1 MDPLST
7 QTRPNEADQQALEAV
22 AASLVHH
29 CPSLQDSAH
38 QVAADLLAGH
48 GIHDLDPDKVYFH
61 RFKTTTASSEKTFTG
76 WDHIGPPYE
85 SLTLTQ
91 LVIQRFRA
99 TDFDNADLL
108 DLYGGFYSAGP
119 QAKHFDETNE
129 VRLHGNDVLQA
140 FWNNDFSSL
149 YRQQLDTFWQSFAD
163 DFRTLA
169 KCNFLI
175 KALEARST
183 RTLSSDDF
191 SLVVKSA
198 AAGQCVPVTLQSLRD
213 ETIRPADL
221 RVATLDI
228 DGHEANQALRIALG
242 DGRQILYLAGSEPSF
257 ITFQTPA
264 DLHLWVL
271 NQFNDDVS
279 RQALLAHFP
288 LAARQQL
295 AQDLTDVMNRM
306 VAGWGKSDHSMINRL
321 NRTVPGDA
329 FTWLRDST
337 RSAMW
342 AEADLSLT
350 SNGDLRKKLW
360 IGYLS
365 AGLKVFGPLA
375 AVGWPVALPVIGA
388 SVASMGL
395 NIDQAVNGRT
405 SAERKSGV
413 IGAILSGINA
423 LFNAPFLK
431 GSGALT
437 ETGTTLDNLE
447 ATEMAQLLEDTL
459 PAQTVES
466 TEDAIISTS
475 SETATVAGAL
485 HSLPPVVEQ
494 PLAIPQAYQSNELL
508 EGLQPIADSGKYQG
522 IYRLDSDPPFA
533 ILIGDDAYY
542 VRYMPDSE
550 GGGYWAVVDPARPN
564 QFIHSLPV
572 RLNAAGQWERMPP
585 LRLEGGGQCAG
596 KQCVMDPDNEAA
608 GTSSGAQEPDFAMVE
623 LSGQAS
629 SSGASQFQRITTPFD
644 IRGASRD
651 SLKNWALD
659 VPQTHIPIRVLT
671 GAVPPPDLYAIHCL
685 ARFQQLVLSASEFY
699 GRLNWTILPPRPPVP
714 ALTTSTTF
722 PELIASALENA
733 PGIVIGETLDRL
745 TSLRLMIEN
754 MPTLARNGVT
764 TLYVRGLLNDFA
776 QTGLN
781 QFFQNGDMSEEL
793 LDYLSQLNTD
803 PAERINLMALV
814 RAGRRNGVRIQATD
828 CAVNYKAPRA
838 QEPHTE
844 QMISSYLT
852 HEIMLADSV
861 ANPPGKWV
869 VLTGVDS
876 VNTHRNIAGI
886 SELQG
891 GLGVRIEEVAPGSD
905 FSVDIDPGIE
915 VAAPARAD
923 SQFQGTM
930 EPLKA
935 DLRLRVGAPWVTRNE
950 LQTARLLRRRGMYLF
965 ERSEGVFTL
974 VHRSGDQMIVRTRV
988 QVNLDGSLSINRP
1001 AWRQV
1006 HQQRY
1011 ANIAQLSQALQRM
1024 GMVLQSRL
1032 PD

>member
-1 MDPLST
+1 MNLLAT
-7 QTRPNEADQQALEAV
+7 QTRTSSTDQQALEAV
-22 AASLVHH
+22 AKSLVLH
-29 CPSLQDSAH
+29 CPSLQDSTH
-38 QVAADLLAGH
+38 QVAADLLARH
-48 GIHDLDPDKVYFH
+48 DIHDLDPDKVYFH
-61 RFKTTTASSEKTFTG
+61 RFKTTAASNEKTFTG
-76 WDHIGPPYE
+76 WDHTGPPYE

-91 LVIQRFRA
+91 LVIHRFRA

-119 QAKHFDETNE
+119 EAKQFDETNE
-129 VRLHGNDVLQA
+129 VRLHGNDVLKA
-140 FWNNDFSSL
+140 FWSIDFSSL

-198 AAGQCVPVTLQSLRD
+198 AFGQCVPVTLQSLRD
-213 ETIRPADL
+213 ETIRPVDL
-221 RVATLDI
+221 QVAVLDI
-228 DGHEANQALRIALG
+228 DGHEANQALRIVMG
-242 DGRQILYLAGSEPSF
+242 DGRQILYLTGSEPSF

-271 NQFNDDVS
+271 NQFNGDVS
-279 RQALLAHFP
+279 RQALLTHFP

-295 AQDLTDVMNRM
+295 AQNLTEVMNRM

-321 NRTVPGDA
+321 NRTVSGDA

-337 RSAMW
+337 RSATW

-437 ETGTTLDNLE
+437 EAGTTLDNVE

-466 TEDAIISTS
+466 TEDAILSTS
-475 SETATVAGAL
+475 SETATLSGAF
-485 HSLPPVVEQ
+485 HSLPPAVEQ
-494 PLAIPQAYQSNELL
+494 PVAIPQAYQSNELL

-522 IYRLDSDPPFA
+522 IYRLNSDPPFA
-533 ILIGDDAYY
+533 VLIGDDAYY
-542 VRYMPDSE
+542 VRYFPDSQ
-550 GGGYWAVVDPARPN
+550 GGGYWAIVDPVRPN

-572 RLNAAGQWERMPP
+572 RLNAAGQWERIVQPG
-585 LRLEGGGQCAG
+585 LKGGGQCVG
-596 KQCVMDPDNEAA
+596 KQCVMAPDGEAA
-608 GTSSGAQEPDFAMVE
+608 EPPYDTRESDFAMVE
-623 LSGQAS
+623 LTGQAS
-629 SSGASQFQRITTPFD
+629 STGESHFQRITTPFD
-644 IRGASRD
+644 IRGALRD
-651 SLKNWALD
+651 SLRDWALD
-659 VPQTHIPIRVLT
+659 VPQTHMPMRILT
-671 GAVPPPDLYAIHCL
+671 GAVPAPDLYAIHCL
-685 ARFQQLVLSASEFY
+685 ARFRQLALSAAEFY
-699 GRLNWTILPPRPPVP
+699 REFHWTILPPRPPVP
-714 ALTTSTTF
+714 ALTTTTTF

-733 PGIVIGETLDRL
+733 PGLVIGETLDRL

-754 MPTLARNGVT
+754 MPILARHGVT
-764 TLYVRGLLNDFA
+764 TLYVRGLLNDFT

-781 QFFQNGDMSEEL
+781 QFFQNGNMSEEL
-793 LDYLSQLNTD
+793 LDYLLQLNTD
-803 PAERINLMALV
+803 PAERFNLLELV
-814 RAGRRNGVRIQATD
+814 RAGRRTGIRIQATD
-828 CAVNYKAPRA
+828 CAVTYKASTA
-838 QEPHTE
+838 QAPNIE
-844 QMISSYLT
+844 QMTTSYLT
-852 HEIMLADSV
+852 NEIMLADRV

-869 VLTGVDS
+869 VLTSVDS

-891 GLGVRIEEVAPGSD
+891 GLGVRVEEVAPGNGSR
-905 FSVDIDPGIE
+905 VAIDPGIE
-915 VAAPARAD
+915 VATTPDAN
-923 SQFQGTM
+923 SEFQGDL
-930 EPLKA
+930 EPLRA
-935 DLRLRVGAPWVTRNE
+935 DLRVQVEAPWVNHNE

-965 ERSEGVFTL
+965 ERSQGAFTL
-974 VHRSGDQMIVRTRV
+974 VHRSSNQMIVRTPV

-1001 AWRQV
+1001 SWAV